1 MPSARRR
8 VARLRLVL
16 DTNVV
21 LSAFLWRGTPHRLL
35 QTIRQRENFTLFSS
49 DILLAELARVLS
61 RPGPAKRLSTCNVTA
76 RQILTDYAQA
86 VDFVSP
92 DATPRVVADDP
103 DDDHVIAAAVA
114 ANADFIASGD
124 RHLLILG
131 TYQAIRILRP
141 SDMLTSLTATTER

>member
-1 MPSARRR
+1 MPYALRR
-8 VARLRLVL
+8 VVNLRLVL

-35 QTIRQRENFTLFSS
+35 QTIRQLENVTLFSS

-61 RPGPAKRLSTCNVTA
+61 RPGPAKRLAKFNVTA
-76 RQILTDYAQA
+76 RQILADYAQA

-92 DATPRVVADDP
+92 DATPGVVSDDP

-114 ANADFIASGD
+114 AGADFIASGD
-124 RHLLILG
+124 RHLLSLG
-131 TYQAIRILRP
+131 TYRAIRIMRP
-141 SDMLTSLTATTER
+141 AALLANIATAP